1 MDYIHSS
8 RTKKPTYN
16 ELVSSLNLLKEEN
29 IKLKET
35 IKQHETIWKI
45 PKNDLNDIT
54 KKLERVTL
62 HNRGSRFT

>member
-1 MDYIHSS
+1 MDNIHSS
-8 RTKKPTYN
+8 TERKMTYN

-35 IKQHETIWKI
+35 IKQQETIWKL

-54 KKLERVTL
+54 KKLEKVRIL
-62 HNRGSRFT
+62 

>member
-1 MDYIHSS
+1 MDNIHSS
-8 RTKKPTYN
+8 TERKMTYN

-35 IKQHETIWKI
+35 IKQQETIWKL

-54 KKLERVTL
+54 KKLEKVKI
-62 HNRGSRFT
+62 HNR